1 MAITKFSD
9 QGLLSVPLC
18 NVQYNNTR
26 TRDPYKF
33 MDYWMKHSLYAK
45 PKKKKLLQF
54 NIHRSFVSARIT
66 VKKKVDP
73 VPSPPPPVTTIQIQ
87 FNKQDKSRFS
97 PKSLLAQNKYNSRSQ
112 SPQ

>member
-1 MAITKFSD
+1 MAITKFSN

-45 PKKKKLLQF
+45 PKKKTLAVQHSPIL
-54 NIHRSFVSARIT
+54 RICSNNSK
-66 VKKKVDP
+66 KKKVDP
-73 VPSPPPPVTTIQIQ
+73 IPSPPPSCNHHSDSIQQ
-87 FNKQDKSRFS
+87 AR
-97 PKSLLAQNKYNSRSQ
+97 
-112 SPQ
+112 